1 MVISIVVSFLGRNA
15 LEWFVELTTF
25 GAIVGFGYTSASAW
39 RIAGKEKNRRV
50 LITGVVGTAIT
61 ACFAVVQLIPKLTM
75 LETMGA
81 ASFLMLALWCLL
93 GFVFYWR
100 TMRQSRMSEYRG
112 STTSSTVLFS
122 LLLYCVMMWFV
133 LRLLNVTENRA
144 LIMRNGAVA
153 MLIIFVGLVVML
165 YIQNLLR
172 QRHELLQR
180 EIIRAEEGSRAK
192 TQFLFN
198 MSHDIRTPMNAIIG
212 FADLARRSDDPELVR
227 QYLDKIAASGDHL
240 LALINDVLEMSRIES
255 GKMQLEPTATDLV
268 SAMEQVHDLFVG
280 QMSAKGIG
288 FTVETSVTDR
298 WVLCD
303 KTRLDRVLLNLISN
317 AGKFTPEGG
326 SVAVTLDQ
334 TGASGAD
341 RSYRI
346 RVCDT
351 GVGMSEEF
359 AQKVFNAFERAST
372 ADSSGV
378 QGTGLGMAITKSII
392 EMMHGTISV
401 DTAPGKG
408 TTFTVDLTLT
418 VAQEPVVRGVSAGLC
433 GSMDCSKLRLL
444 LVEDNEIN
452 REIATFLLREQGFR
466 LDTAVNGREA
476 VDMVAAAPGAYDAV
490 LMDVQMPVM
499 NGYDATHAIRAL
511 DDPAAAGVPIIAM
524 TANAFQED
532 VRDAL
537 EAGMDAHIAKPF
549 DFERIMETLS
559 GVLSKKRS

>member
-1 MVISIVVSFLGRNA
+1 LAAALTEQPETGDVMAFITETDNNDQTVGETVLQTTLREHYDMVAYLAGERFGVVIGDLDHSRRGSLAPCVRTGDYASYLDACVLPYARGEEDARA
-15 LEWFVELTTF
+15 LLSLSAVEAHLKDDPVWEVNLPFELDGETFFKRFAFYEMDRRAHFYILLLDDTTE
-25 GAIVGFGYTSASAW
+25 VHREQTL
-39 RIAGKEKNRRV
+39 RNRR
-50 LITGVVGTAIT
+50 
-61 ACFAVVQLIPKLTM
+61 
-75 LETMGA
+75 
-81 ASFLMLALWCLL
+81 LAEAL
-93 GFVFYWR
+93 
-100 TMRQSRMSEYRG
+100 QEA
-112 STTSSTVLFS
+112 
-122 LLLYCVMMWFV
+122 
-133 LRLLNVTENRA
+133 NRA
-144 LIMRNGAVA
+144 N
-153 MLIIFVGLVVML
+153 
-165 YIQNLLR
+165 
-172 QRHELLQR
+172 E
-180 EIIRAEEGSRAK
+180 AK
-192 TQFLFN
+192 TVFFSN